1 MRVSES
7 PVSLPSHDPWSS
19 VQVGIVGKPN
29 AGKSTFFSA
38 ATLTLVPIAN
48 YPFTTIRPNHGI
60 SYLRT
65 KCVHE
70 ELGVEDNPQNSRCI
84 DGERFIPIDITD
96 LPGLVPGASE
106 GRGLGNQFLDELRK
120 ADALIHVVDASG
132 STDSEGKLTQPG
144 AHNPVEDVVFLET
157 ELRMWMLRIVSK
169 DWEKTARKMEMAG
182 EDPASLVSDRLSG
195 LGVGK
200 SQAESGIKRA
210 GLKGKPSGWTQGD
223 LIKLVDVIRKETKP
237 LLLAANKID
246 LPTSIGNVNRLKET
260 GNLTIPVS
268 AEAELALR
276 RAAEKRLIEYKPGDP
291 GFLLPNTGSASA
303 EQKAALEMIREKV
316 LKPIGSTGV
325 QACIN
330 SAFLNLLN
338 MIVVYPVEN
347 PEKFTDHAGNVLPDA
362 YLVPNGTTLKQLA
375 LKIHTEIG
383 EQMLYGINA
392 RNGMRLSD
400 NYVLKAQDVVS
411 IVSAAKRA

>member
-1 MRVSES
+1 
-7 PVSLPSHDPWSS
+7 

-48 YPFTTIRPNHGI
+48 YPFTTIKPNHGI

-65 KCVHE
+65 KCVHA
-70 ELGVEDNPQNSRCI
+70 ELGVEDNPRNSKCI
-84 DGERFIPIDITD
+84 DGERFIPIDIID

-106 GRGLGNQFLDELRK
+106 GRGLGNQFLDELRR

-132 STDSEGKLTQPG
+132 STDSEGKLIQAG
-144 AHNPVEDVVFLET
+144 AHNPVDDVVFLET
-157 ELRMWMLRIVSK
+157 ELKMWMLRIVGK
-169 DWEKTARKMEMAG
+169 DWEKTAKKTEMAG
-182 EDPASLVSDRLSG
+182 EDPSSLVAERLSG
-195 LGVGK
+195 LGVTKG
-200 SQAESGIKRA
+200 QAENGIKKA
-210 GLKGKPSGWTQGD
+210 GLRGKPSTWTKED
-223 LIKLVDVIRKETKP
+223 LLKLVEIIRRETKP

-246 LPTSIGNVNRLKET
+246 LPTSIANMDRLKQT
-260 GNLTIPVS
+260 GELTIPVS

-291 GFLLPNTGSASA
+291 DFGLPDAGAVSP

-325 QACIN
+325 QACVN
-330 SAFLNLLN
+330 SAFLDLLN

-347 PEKFTDHAGNVLPDA
+347 PEKFSDHAGNVLPDA
-362 YLVPNGTTLKQLA
+362 YLVPKGTTLKELA

-400 NYVLKAQDVVS
+400 NYILKAQDVVS
-411 IVSAAKRA
+411 IVSASKRA

>member
-1 MRVSES
+1 
-7 PVSLPSHDPWSS
+7 

-48 YPFTTIRPNHGI
+48 YPFTTIKPNHGL

-65 KCVHE
+65 KCVCRD
-70 ELGVEDNPQNSRCI
+70 LGVEDKPRNSRCV
-84 DGERFIPIDITD
+84 DGERFIPIDIID

-106 GRGLGNQFLDELRK
+106 GRGLGNQFLDELRR

-132 STDSEGKLTQPG
+132 STDSEGKLTQAG
-144 AHNPVEDVVFLET
+144 AHNPVDDVVFLET
-157 ELRMWMLRIVSK
+157 ELKLWMLRIVGR
-169 DWEKTARKMEMAG
+169 DWEKTAKKTEMAG
-182 EDPASLVSDRLSG
+182 EDPSSLVAERLSG
-195 LGVGK
+195 LGVTKG
-200 SQAESGIKRA
+200 QAENGIKKA
-210 GLKGKPSGWTQGD
+210 GLKGRPSGWTRED
-223 LIKLVDVIRKETKP
+223 LLKLVEIIRRETKP

-246 LPTSIGNVNRLKET
+246 LPTSIPNVGRLKET
-260 GNLTIPVS
+260 GELTIPVS

-291 GFLLPNTGSASA
+291 DFGLPDAGAVSP

-325 QACIN
+325 QACVN
-330 SAFLNLLN
+330 SAFLDLLN

-347 PEKFTDHAGNVLPDA
+347 PEKFSDHAGNVLPDA
-362 YLVPNGTTLKQLA
+362 YLVPKGTTLKELA

-411 IVSAAKRA
+411 IVSASKRA

>member
-1 MRVSES
+1 M
-7 PVSLPSHDPWSS
+7 
-19 VQVGIVGKPN
+19 QVGIVGKPN

-48 YPFTTIRPNHGI
+48 YPFTTIKPNHGI

-65 KCVHE
+65 KCVCKD
-70 ELGVEDNPQNSRCI
+70 LGVEDQPQNSQCI
-84 DGERFIPIDITD
+84 DGERFIPIDIID
-96 LPGLVPGASE
+96 LPGVVPGASE
-106 GRGLGNQFLDELRK
+106 GKGLGNQFLDELRQ

-132 STDSEGKLTQPG
+132 STDSEGRLTQPG
-144 AHNPVEDVVFLET
+144 AHNPVDDVIFLET
-157 ELRMWMLRIVSK
+157 ELKMWMLRIVSK
-169 DWEKTARKMEMAG
+169 DWEKTARKTEMAG
-182 EDPASLVSDRLSG
+182 EDTASLVSDRLSG
-195 LGVGK
+195 LGVSK
-200 SQAESGIKRA
+200 SQAENATRRA
-210 GLKGKPSGWTQGD
+210 GLKGKPSGWTRENLMG
-223 LIKLVDVIRKETKP
+223 LVEIIRKEAKP
-237 LLLAANKID
+237 LLLAANKVD
-246 LPTSIGNVNRLKET
+246 LPTSIGNVDLLKKT
-260 GNLTIPVS
+260 GQLTIPAS

-291 GFLLPNTGSASA
+291 DFRLPDLGAVSP

-347 PEKFTDHAGNVLPDA
+347 PEKLTDHAGNVLPDA
-362 YLVPNGTTLKQLA
+362 YLVPNGTTLKELA

-400 NYVLKAQDVVS
+400 NYILKAQDIVS

>member
-1 MRVSES
+1 
-7 PVSLPSHDPWSS
+7 

-48 YPFTTIRPNHGI
+48 YPFTTIKPNHGI

-65 KCVHE
+65 KCVCK
-70 ELGVEDNPQNSRCI
+70 ELGVEDRPRNSRCI
-84 DGERFIPIDITD
+84 DGERFIPIDIID

-132 STDSEGKLTQPG
+132 STDSEGKLAQLG
-144 AHNPVEDVVFLET
+144 AHNPVEDVGFLET

-182 EDPASLVSDRLSG
+182 EDAGSLVSERLSG
-195 LGVGK
+195 LGVTR
-200 SQAESGIKRA
+200 SQAEDAIKRS
-210 GLKGKPSGWTQGD
+210 GLKGKPSSWTQEN
-223 LIKLVDVIRKETKP
+223 LTSLVEVIRKAAKP

-246 LPTSIGNVNRLKET
+246 LPTSMGNVARLKQT
-260 GNLTIPVS
+260 GQITIPVS

-291 GFLLPNTGSASA
+291 DFRLPNPGVVSA
-303 EQKAALEMIREKV
+303 EQKAALDMIREKV
-316 LKPIGSTGV
+316 LRPVGSTGV

-330 SAFLNLLN
+330 SAFLDLLN

-347 PEKFTDHAGNVLPDA
+347 PEKFSDHSGSILPDA
-362 YLVPNGTTLKQLA
+362 YLVPKGTTLKELA

-411 IVSAAKRA
+411 IVSAAHRA